1 MKMIPPVGAFGKVQS
16 TAEVRVANLLSQI
29 DFSQPATCFYSVH
42 LTRHAYKKM
51 SEIDFVVVLEDCV
64 IAIEVKGGRVGRQ
77 DGVWTFTN
85 RHNETS
91 IKREGPFEQAR
102 SGMFS
107 LKRRLEEAV
116 PGLDMAWGFLVVTPD
131 QPLSAGIEWE
141 AWEHLGPPSMNI
153 ADFTRAIG
161 QSRRRALDAW
171 KPCVRPGSYKEVGKI
186 LRPDFDLIPLLSAES
201 GRLEIEFKSV
211 LEGQHAVLESAESNA
226 RLLCE
231 GGAGTGKTL
240 LAAETARRA
249 AVRGERVVF
258 TCLSRPVLDYVSVLL
273 ADTDVKCI
281 PFADMSTL
289 GEAADLVVVDE
300 AQDVINLE
308 GLAALELSLGDSF
321 DATRWRLFCDSNNQ
335 AHVDGAF
342 DREVYELLRSAASV
356 VTLVNNCRNTAP
368 IINQTQ
374 LITGA
379 DLGKPRVGAGPN
391 VKLVPADSDETA
403 AAALDERIKQVRAED
418 IPLDDLA
425 IVTLRPLESQS
436 SAELCAAWR
445 QGKIVRAGGV
455 RRKGSAVLYR
465 PEEIKGLEAP
475 HVCVIDVDD
484 LDKPQTMQRLYVAMT
499 RPRYSLWGAFSELVW
514 DQIKVKFNERLS
526 AR

>member
-1 MKMIPPVGAFGKVQS
+1 MKMIPPVTAFGKVQS
-16 TAEVRVANLLSQI
+16 TAEVRVANLLSQV
-29 DFSQPATCFYSVH
+29 DFSKPASCFYSVH

-51 SEIDFVVVLEDCV
+51 SEIDFVIVLEDCV
-64 IAIEVKGGRVGRQ
+64 IVVEVKGGRVGRQ
-77 DGVWTFTN
+77 DGLWTFTN
-85 RHNETS
+85 RHNETY

-107 LKRRLEEAV
+107 LKRRLEEEL
-116 PGLDMAWGFLVVTPD
+116 PGINMAWGILVVTPD
-131 QPLSAGIEWE
+131 QSLSPGIEWE
-141 AWEHLGPPSMNI
+141 PWEHLGPLSMNV
-153 ADFTRAIG
+153 ADFTRAIET
-161 QSRRRALDAW
+161 SRRRALDSW
-171 KPCVRPGSYKEVGKI
+171 RPVSKIGSFKEVSRV

-211 LEGQHAVLESAESNA
+211 LEGQHAVLESAESNP

-249 AVRGERVVF
+249 AATGERVVF

-273 ADTDVKCI
+273 AGTDVNCI
-281 PFADMSTL
+281 PFADISNL
-289 GEAADLVVVDE
+289 EGSADLVVVDE
-300 AQDVINLE
+300 AQDVINLG
-308 GLAALELSLGDSF
+308 GLAALELSLGAAF
-321 DATRWRLFCDSNNQ
+321 DASRWRLFCDSNNQ

-342 DREVYELLRSAASV
+342 DQEVYELLRSAASV
-356 VTLVNNCRNTAP
+356 VRLVNNCRNTAP

-391 VKLVPADSDETA
+391 VKLVPVHNDESA
-403 AAALDERIKQVRAED
+403 AAALDERIKQIRAED
-418 IPLDDLA
+418 VPLDDLA
-425 IVTLRPLESQS
+425 IVTLRPIDSQS
-436 SAELCAAWR
+436 SAELSAAWR
-445 QGKIVRAGGV
+445 QGKITKAGGI

-465 PEEIKGLEAP
+465 PDEIKGLEAP

-484 LDKPQTMQRLYVAMT
+484 LERPQTMQRLYVAMT
-499 RPRYSLWGAFSELVW
+499 RPRYSLWGAFSELAW
-514 DQIKVKFNERLS
+514 EQIKVNFSERLN